1 MNFEGDCMSA
11 SQERFNNQPLPDY
24 EPLFNQN
31 ADEVRKTPFKILTRI
46 LCSYWARLL
55 FSMFMFV
62 IKTSPAWI
70 IPVLTANIIN
80 AVTDGGGMKVIL
92 INAVILI
99 ILVLQ
104 NIPTHVLYARHT
116 DKTLRNIG
124 AGFRNTMVKKLQHL
138 SITYHREIESGRLQS
153 KFLRDI
159 EAIEFFN
166 SHFLKTIIPCAI
178 SVIVIGT
185 YTIIR
190 SPIVALFYIVI
201 IPVNVFLVRAFRKKM
216 TSNHRMFRNEHEQM
230 SANMS
235 TMIEMVPVTKA
246 HGLENEEI
254 EKLETN
260 IQHLKKA
267 GFIVD
272 RTIAYFG
279 SMMWATNQI
288 LSGVC
293 LVFTASLAMKGK
305 IAIGDIVMY
314 QSFFSSILSNV
325 QSIVGIFPELA
336 KGLESVRSVSEIL
349 LSDRVEETR
358 DKTKLKNLSGN
369 IEFENVTY
377 RYPDGD
383 EDIMKDFSL
392 SIKQG
397 ECVAF
402 VGASG
407 SGKST
412 IINMIIGFLL
422 PNSGKIKIDGQDITK
437 LHLPEYR
444 HHLSVVPQSTI
455 LFTGTIR
462 ENILYGVRDVTEQ
475 RFEEIVESAN
485 INEFLPSLPKGIN
498 TVVGEHGDKLSGGQK
513 QRISIARALIR
524 DPRILILDE
533 ATSALDNISEHHV
546 QEAISRLIK
555 GRTTFI
561 VAHRLSTIR
570 NADKIVVMDKGRIV
584 EMGTYNELMEKKGQ
598 FYELKRLSEITP
610 E

>member
-1 MNFEGDCMSA
+1 MST

-31 ADEVRKTPFKILTRI
+31 ADEVRKAPFKILTRI
-46 LCSYWARLL
+46 LSSYWARLL
-55 FSMFMFV
+55 FSMFMFM

-70 IPVLTANIIN
+70 IPILTANIIN
-80 AVTDGGGMKVIL
+80 VVTDGGTMSEIL
-92 INAVILI
+92 INAAILAV
-99 ILVLQ
+99 LVLQ
-104 NIPTHVLYARHT
+104 NIPTHIIYARHT

-124 AGFRNTMVKKLQHL
+124 AGLRNTMVKKLQHL
-138 SITYHREIESGRLQS
+138 SITYHKEIESGRLQS

-166 SHFLKTIIPCAI
+166 THFLKTIIP
-178 SVIVIGT
+178 SVITVIAVGAFT
-185 YTIIR
+185 VIQ
-190 SPIVALFYIVI
+190 SPIVALFYVFI
-201 IPVNVFLVRAFRKKM
+201 IPVNVVLVRAFRKKM
-216 TSNHRMFRNEHEQM
+216 SSNHRMFRKENENM

-235 TMIEMVPVTKA
+235 TMIEMIPVTKA

-254 EKLETN
+254 TKLENN

-279 SMMWATNQI
+279 SMSWVTNQI
-288 LSGVC
+288 LSAVC
-293 LVFTASLAMKGK
+293 LIFTAYLAMNGK
-305 IAIGDIVMY
+305 IAVGDIVMY
-314 QSFFSSILSNV
+314 QSFFTMILNNV
-325 QSIVGIFPELA
+325 QSIVGIFPELS

-349 LSDRVEETR
+349 LSDKVEETQ
-358 DKTKLKNLSGN
+358 DKTRLRKLNGN
-369 IEFENVTY
+369 ICFRNVSY

-383 EDIMKDFSL
+383 EDIIKDFSL
-392 SIKQG
+392 DVKQG

-422 PNSGKIKIDGQDITK
+422 PKSGKLTIDGQNITK

-444 HHLSVVPQSTI
+444 HNISVVPQSTI
-455 LFTGTIR
+455 LFTGTIK
-462 ENILYGVRDVTEQ
+462 ENILYGVKDISKQ
-475 RFEEIVESAN
+475 RFDEIVESAN
-485 INEFLPSLPKGIN
+485 INEFLPQLPNGID
-498 TVVGEHGDKLSGGQK
+498 TVIGEHGDKLSGGQK

-546 QEAISRLIK
+546 QEAITRLIA

-584 EMGTYNELMEKKGQ
+584 EMGTYDELMEKKGS
-598 FYELKRLSEITP
+598 FYELKKLSEFKA
-610 E
+610 EEE

>member
-1 MNFEGDCMSA
+1 MST

-46 LCSYWARLL
+46 LSSYWVRLL
-55 FSMFMFV
+55 FSMFMFM

-70 IPVLTANIIN
+70 IPILTANIIN
-80 AVTDGGGMKVIL
+80 VVTDGGEMSEIL
-92 INAVILI
+92 INASILVL
-99 ILVLQ
+99 LVLQ
-104 NIPTHVLYARHT
+104 NIPTHVIYARHT
-116 DKTLRNIG
+116 DKTIRNIG
-124 AGFRNTMVKKLQHL
+124 AGLRNTMVKKLQHL
-138 SITYHREIESGRLQS
+138 SITYHKEIESGRLQS

-166 SHFLKTIIPCAI
+166 THFLKTIIP
-178 SVIVIGT
+178 SVVTVLVVGT
-185 YTIIR
+185 FTVVQ
-190 SPIVALFYIVI
+190 SPIVALFYVLI
-201 IPVNVFLVRAFRKKM
+201 IPVNVVLVRAFRKKM
-216 TSNHRMFRNEHEQM
+216 TSNHRMFRKENENM

-235 TMIEMVPVTKA
+235 TMIEMIPVTKA

-254 EKLETN
+254 AKLENN

-279 SMMWATNQI
+279 SMSWATNQI
-288 LSGVC
+288 LSGIC
-293 LVFTASLAMKGK
+293 LVFTAYLAMSGR
-305 IAIGDIVMY
+305 IAVGDIVMY
-314 QSFFSSILSNV
+314 QSFFSMILNNV

-349 LSDRVEETR
+349 LSDKVEETQ
-358 DKTKLKNLSGN
+358 DKTRLRKLNGN
-369 IEFENVTY
+369 ICFRNVSY

-383 EDIMKDFSL
+383 EDIIKDFSL
-392 SIKQG
+392 DVKQG

-422 PNSGKIKIDGQDITK
+422 PNSGKLTIDGQNITK

-444 HHLSVVPQSTI
+444 HNISVVPQSTI
-455 LFTGTIR
+455 LFTGTIK
-462 ENILYGVRDVTEQ
+462 ENILYGVKDISKQ
-475 RFEEIVESAN
+475 RFDEIVESAN
-485 INEFLPSLPKGIN
+485 INEFLPQLPNGID
-498 TVVGEHGDKLSGGQK
+498 TVIGEHGDKLSGGQK

-546 QEAISRLIK
+546 QEAITRLIA

-584 EMGTYNELMEKKGQ
+584 EMGTYDELMEKKGS
-598 FYELKRLSEITP
+598 FYELKKLSEFKT
-610 E
+610 EEE

>member
-1 MNFEGDCMSA
+1 MST

-31 ADEVRKTPFKILTRI
+31 ADEVRKAPFKILTRI
-46 LCSYWARLL
+46 LSSYWPRLL
-55 FSMFMFV
+55 FSMFMHILKSRPV
-62 IKTSPAWI
+62 WI
-70 IPVLTANIIN
+70 IPILTANIIN
-80 AVTDGGGMKVIL
+80 AVTEGKGMRTIF
-92 INAVILI
+92 INAIILV

-138 SITYHREIESGRLQS
+138 SITYHKEIESGRLQS

-166 SHFLKTIIPCAI
+166 SHFLKTIIPCI
-178 SVIVIGT
+178 IGVIVVGT
-185 YTIIR
+185 LTIAQ
-190 SPIVALFYIVI
+190 SPIVALFYVLI
-201 IPVNVFLVRAFRKKM
+201 IPVNVILVRLFRKKM
-216 TSNHRMFRNEHEQM
+216 AKNHHMFRDEHEHM

-254 EKLETN
+254 AKLENN

-279 SMMWATNQI
+279 SMSWATNQI
-288 LSGVC
+288 LSAVC
-293 LVFTASLAMKGK
+293 LIFTASLAINGK
-305 IAIGDIVMY
+305 IDIGDIVMY
-314 QSFFSSILSNV
+314 QSFFSNILGNV
-325 QSIVGIFPELA
+325 QSIVGIFPELT

-358 DKTKLKNLSGN
+358 DKIKIKNLGGD
-369 IEFENVTY
+369 IAFENVFY

-383 EDIMKDFSL
+383 EDIIKNFSL
-392 SIKQG
+392 EVKKG

-422 PNSGKIKIDGQDITK
+422 PTRGKLKIDGQDITK
-437 LHLPEYR
+437 MHLPHYR
-444 HHLSVVPQSTI
+444 HNISVVPQSTI
-455 LFTGTIR
+455 LFTGTIK
-462 ENILYGVRDVTEQ
+462 ENILYGVKDVTNK

-485 INEFLPSLPKGIN
+485 INEFLPSLPNGLQ
-498 TVVGEHGDKLSGGQK
+498 TVIGEHGDKLSGGQK

-546 QEAISRLIK
+546 QEAISRLIQ

-570 NADKIVVMDKGRIV
+570 NADKIVVMDRGEIV
-584 EMGTYNELMEKKGQ
+584 EIGTYDELMDKKGK
-598 FYELKRLSEITP
+598 FYELKKLSEFKSD
-610 E
+610 ED

>member
-1 MNFEGDCMSA
+1 MSTR
-11 SQERFNNQPLPDY
+11 QEIFNNQPLPDY

-31 ADEVRKTPFKILTRI
+31 ADEVKKTPFKILTRI
-46 LCSYWARLL
+46 LSSYWARLL
-55 FSMFMFV
+55 FSMFMFI

-70 IPVLTANIIN
+70 IPILTANIIN
-80 AVTDGGGMKVIL
+80 VVTDGGKMSEIL
-92 INAVILI
+92 INAAILAV
-99 ILVLQ
+99 LVLQ
-104 NIPTHVLYARHT
+104 NIPTHIIYARHT

-124 AGFRNTMVKKLQHL
+124 AGLRNTMVKKLQHL
-138 SITYHREIESGRLQS
+138 SITYHKEIESGRLQS

-166 SHFLKTIIPCAI
+166 THFLKTIIP
-178 SVIVIGT
+178 SVITVIAVGAFT
-185 YTIIR
+185 VIQ
-190 SPIVALFYIVI
+190 SPIVALFYVFI
-201 IPVNVFLVRAFRKKM
+201 IPVNVVLVRAFRKKM
-216 TSNHRMFRNEHEQM
+216 SSNHRMFRKENENM

-235 TMIEMVPVTKA
+235 TMIEMIPVTKA

-254 EKLETN
+254 AKLENN

-279 SMMWATNQI
+279 SMSWATNQI
-288 LSGVC
+288 LSAVC
-293 LVFTASLAMKGK
+293 LIFTAYLAMNGK

-314 QSFFSSILSNV
+314 QSFFTMILNNV
-325 QSIVGIFPELA
+325 QSIVGIFPELS

-349 LSDRVEETR
+349 LSDKVEETQ
-358 DKTKLKNLSGN
+358 DKTKIKSLRGD
-369 IEFENVTY
+369 IVFDNVSY

-383 EDIMKDFSL
+383 EDIIKDFSL
-392 SIKQG
+392 DIKQG

-422 PNSGKIKIDGQDITK
+422 PKSGKLTIDGQDITK
-437 LHLPEYR
+437 MHLPDYR
-444 HHLSVVPQSTI
+444 HNISVVPQSTI
-455 LFTGTIR
+455 LFTGTIK
-462 ENILYGVRDVTEQ
+462 ENILYGVKDISKQ
-475 RFEEIVESAN
+475 RFDEIVESAN
-485 INEFLPSLPKGIN
+485 INEFLPQLPNGLE
-498 TVVGEHGDKLSGGQK
+498 TVIGEHGDKLSGGQK

-546 QEAISRLIK
+546 QEAISRLIA

-570 NADKIVVMDKGRIV
+570 NADKIVVMDKGRII
-584 EMGTYNELMEKKGQ
+584 EMGTYDELMEKKGS
-598 FYELKRLSEITP
+598 FYELKKLSEFKAD
-610 E
+610 EE